1 MKKRILVLALA
12 LMIAAPALGK
22 TKFNSSINTDNASF
36 AVSSVTPI
44 TAENNVPTTITITG
58 TKFLST
64 GAYNVKL
71 GQWMDNSKDDTDD
84 TYELT
89 DVVRV
94 SDESITATIPIGAMA
109 ENQQDL
115 TVYDSN
121 TATHAT
127 LQNAITVHPSMQ
139 VNDQDGDNDGIVE
152 VFQSS
157 SKSSKTTFKLTVLG
171 KSFKNKRWLKLKVGS
186 KKAVITK
193 VSRVGTTSVISAKFK
208 YGKMAVSAS
217 NISLTYKDRM
227 KYAVTRKNKLTYK
240 NMWETGTMTANNAF
254 SVNSQVH

>member
-1 MKKRILVLALA
+1 MKKKILVLALA
-12 LMIAAPALGK
+12 LVLAAPALGK

-36 AVSSVTPI
+36 TVSSVIPT

-64 GAYNVKL
+64 GTYHVKL

-84 TYELT
+84 TYELI
-89 DVVRV
+89 DVGRV

-127 LQNAITVHPSMQ
+127 LQNAITVHPSMR

-152 VFQSS
+152 VFQSNSSS
-157 SKSSKTTFKLTVLG
+157 SKATFKLTVLG
-171 KSFKNKRWLKLKVGS
+171 KSFKNKRWLKLRVGT

-193 VSRVGTTSVISAKFK
+193 VSRVGTTSVVSAKFK
-208 YGKMAVSAS
+208 YGKMAVITS
-217 NISLTYKDRM
+217 NISLTYKDRL
-227 KYAVTRKNKLTYK
+227 KKGVVRKNKVTYR
-240 NMWETGTMTANNAF
+240 NTWERGTMTVSNAF
-254 SVNSQVH
+254 SVTPQL